1 MSIVQQSSGVVAVVV
16 AYHPDHERLLRLI
29 ERLRSEVDAVVV
41 VDNTDEEVDLW
52 LPSPELTKFV
62 TLRRLGGNHGVGRAQ
77 NVGIAEARARG
88 ANHVLLLDQDS
99 LPVPGMVQHLLA
111 GLGST
116 TVNGRHSPLVA
127 GPVLLDE
134 RTGERSTFLASSDL
148 AIPSDPDLGIVATRL
163 TVASGMLID
172 VEAFDMVG
180 MMREDY
186 FIDWIDIE
194 WVMRLHH
201 SGFYSVGVLDAFLQ
215 HNLGESTRSVW
226 FLPLKRVPHHQ
237 PFRNY
242 YQVRNQLLI
251 FRDLPVG
258 LGYKLRR
265 LFGLLKY
272 LVYFSVF
279 ADRRLARLR
288 LMLLGFWDGLRN
300 VRGALFN
307 SQR

>member
-1 MSIVQQSSGVVAVVV
+1 VVAVVV
-16 AYHPDHERLLRLI
+16 AYHPDHERLISLVECLRA
-29 ERLRSEVDAVVV
+29 EVDAVVV
-41 VDNTDEEVDLW
+41 VDNTDGEAGFW
-52 LPSPELTKFV
+52 SSGPELAKFV

-77 NVGIAEARARG
+77 NVGIAEARAAG
-88 ANHVLLLDQDS
+88 ARNVLLLDQDS
-99 LPVPGMVQHLLA
+99 MPVPGMVQHLLA

-127 GPVLLDE
+127 GPVLVDE

-148 AIPSDPDLGIVATRL
+148 AISSDPGLGVVATRL

-172 VEAFDMVG
+172 VGAFDLVG

-186 FIDWIDIE
+186 FIDWIDVE
-194 WVMRLHH
+194 WVMRLYQ

-215 HNLGESTRSVW
+215 HNLGEFTRSVW
-226 FLPLKRVPHHQ
+226 FMPLKRVPHHQ

-272 LVYFSVF
+272 LVYFTVF
-279 ADRRLARLR
+279 ADRRLERLR
-288 LMLLGFWDGLRN
+288 FMLLGFWHGLLN
-300 VRGALFN
+300 SRGGYKL
-307 SQR
+307 

>member
-1 MSIVQQSSGVVAVVV
+1 MVAVVV
-16 AYHPDHERLLRLI
+16 AYYPDHARLCSLIDSLRA
-29 ERLRSEVDAVVV
+29 EVDEVVV
-41 VDNTDEEVDLW
+41 VDNTDGEVGLW
-52 LPSPELTKFV
+52 SPSPELAEFV
-62 TLRRLGGNHGVGRAQ
+62 SLKRLGGNHGVGRAQ
-77 NVGIAEARARG
+77 NEGAIEARALG
-88 ANHVLLLDQDS
+88 ARHVLLLDQDS
-99 LPVPGMVQHLLA
+99 LPLPGMVQHLLA

-116 TVNGRHSPLVA
+116 
-127 GPVLLDE
+127 
-134 RTGERSTFLASSDL
+134 FLASSDL
-148 AIPSDPDLGIVATRL
+148 AISSNPGLGIVATRL

-172 VEAFDMVG
+172 VVAFDLVG

-194 WVMRLHH
+194 WVMRLHQ

-215 HNLGESTRSVW
+215 HNLGDFTRSVW
-226 FLPLKRVPHHQ
+226 FMPLKRIPHHQ

-265 LFGLLKY
+265 LLGLLKY
-272 LVYFSVF
+272 LVYFTVF
-279 ADRRLARLR
+279 ADRRLVRLR
-288 LMLLGFWDGLRN
+288 FMLLDFWDGLRN
-300 VRGALFN
+300 VRGSLFN

>member
-1 MSIVQQSSGVVAVVV
+1 VVAVVV
-16 AYHPDHERLLRLI
+16 AYHPDHERLISLVECLRA
-29 ERLRSEVDAVVV
+29 EVDAVVV
-41 VDNTDEEVDLW
+41 VDNTDGEAGFW
-52 LPSPELTKFV
+52 SSGPELAKFV

-77 NVGIAEARARG
+77 NVGIAEARAAG
-88 ANHVLLLDQDS
+88 ARNVLLLDQDS
-99 LPVPGMVQHLLA
+99 MPVPGMVQHLLA

-127 GPVLLDE
+127 GPVLVDE

-148 AIPSDPDLGIVATRL
+148 AISSDPGLGVVATRL

-172 VEAFDMVG
+172 LEAFDLVG

-186 FIDWIDIE
+186 FIDWIDVE
-194 WVMRLHH
+194 WVMRLYQ

-215 HNLGESTRSVW
+215 HNLGEFTRSVW
-226 FLPLKRVPHHQ
+226 FMPLKRVPHHQ

-242 YQVRNQLLI
+242 YQVRNQILI

-272 LVYFSVF
+272 LVYFTVF
-279 ADRRLARLR
+279 ADRRLARLGY
-288 LMLLGFWDGLRN
+288 MLLGFWHGLRN
-300 VRGALFN
+300 FRGRL
-307 SQR
+307 